1 MTEPAAHPWPW
12 RTALVCLLVGLVSFG
27 RNLDFNGHVHPDEPN
42 KVRQILSG
50 EYNFH
55 HPLLMLDSVRL
66 LAAATGAHDYDSIML
81 AGRRSSVLFAALGVA
96 LLVLVSGRLY
106 GAVVAAAAGIF
117 LLTGPQ
123 LFELAHYFKEDPSLV
138 FGLALSLFAI
148 LLYGEKP
155 GPQRAAFLGAAVAV
169 AASAKYAGLMIL
181 PFAVYAVLAARR
193 PRDLVFL
200 GAVTTAGFILINLP
214 AVLSAEAW
222 TRSIGYEVDRLSA
235 AGASKPRRV
244 PHDAYVEFYWRTS
257 PPLALL
263 VGLHLYNVF
272 RRRFR
277 LRPVEWTM
285 IILSAAFL
293 AVISSVPNVTQ
304 RYFLPAGVILACLSA
319 AGLLVLL
326 SLRHGKILA
335 VLAAAVAVG
344 WQAPKLWIYEQSF
357 ARDHQREVFG
367 FLADQLPADTFVL
380 VDDRHGLPEPPF
392 AAPRIEQR
400 WIRPDDTLESLRAG
414 GVTHVVVTQRRHRAV
429 FDDERA
435 AYGLDEEGTRKVRAF
450 YNELAERG
458 VLLREWV
465 RGPNSYLQSEFR
477 IYQLPATTP

>member
-1 MTEPAAHPWPW
+1 MTPAAAHPWPW
-12 RTALVCLLVGLVSFG
+12 RTALVCLLVGLVWFG

-66 LAAATGAHDYDSIML
+66 LAAAAGARDYDSIML
-81 AGRRSSVLFAALGVA
+81 AGRRSSVLFVSLGVA

-106 GAVVAAAAGIF
+106 GTVVAAAAGIF

-138 FGLALSLFAI
+138 FGLALALFAI

-155 GPQRAAFLGAAVAV
+155 DPRRAAFLGAAVAV

-181 PFAVYAVLAARR
+181 PFAIYAVLAARR
-193 PRDLVFL
+193 PRDLVLL
-200 GAVTTAGFILINLP
+200 GAVTAAGFMLINLP
-214 AVLSAEAW
+214 ALLAAETW

-235 AGASKPRRV
+235 SGASQPRRV
-244 PHDAYVEFYWRTS
+244 PHDAYIEFYWRTS

-263 VGLHLYNVF
+263 VGLHLYNVY

-277 LRPVEWTM
+277 LQPVEWVM
-285 IILSAAFL
+285 IVLPAAFL

-304 RYFLPAGVILACLSA
+304 RYFLPAGVILACLGA

-326 SLRHGKILA
+326 RFRHGKILA

-344 WQAPKLWIYEQSF
+344 WQAPKLWSYEQSF

-367 FLADQLPADTFVL
+367 FLADELPAGAFVL
-380 VDDRHGLPEPPF
+380 VDDQHGLPEPPF
-392 AAPRIEQR
+392 AAPRLERR
-400 WIRPDDTLESLRAG
+400 WIRPDDTLENLRAG
-414 GVTHVVVTQRRHRAV
+414 GVTHVVVTQRRQRAV
-429 FDDERA
+429 FDDERTV
-435 AYGLDEEGTRKVRAF
+435 YGLDTAGVRQVRALYEDLF
-450 YNELAERG
+450 QRAT
-458 VLLREWV
+458 LLRQWE
-465 RGPNSYLQSEFR
+465 RGPNSYLQARFR
-477 IYQLPATTP
+477 IYELPAAP